1 MLAVRAGNKTKS
13 MSKEKV
19 HAVKGEFSFKSSD
32 GQDMTLG
39 FVMPYEI
46 ASKIAIAIMSWKED
60 WVATTKTVEK
70 YQETEKQFL
79 TELKEK

>member
-1 MLAVRAGNKTKS
+1 

-19 HAVKGEFSFKSSD
+19 HVAKGEFKFKSSD

-39 FVMPYEI
+39 FVMPYDI
-46 ASKIAIAIMSWKED
+46 ASKIAIAIMSWKDD
-60 WVATTKTVEK
+60 WVATTTTVES

-79 TELKEK
+79 SELKDK